1 MITSTV
7 QEKEGTI
14 LKKGVKRLGRG
25 GEVGGQWST
34 LGCQEA
40 ATLEGPVLT
49 YEPGMVQTGLACLKE
64 AV

>member
-25 GEVGGQWST
+25 GEVGGQ
-34 LGCQEA
+34 
-40 ATLEGPVLT
+40 
-49 YEPGMVQTGLACLKE
+49 
-64 AV
+64 